1 MLEPLKPPHLRHR
14 KDYEILERRWTPP
27 GESVVL
33 RISPPALER
42 QRAWRGEGGGAG
54 SPRAGPGLVR
64 LYLYPGYRAAS
75 WRREVKRLVRRWWAS

>member
-42 QRAWRGEGGGAG
+42 QRAWRGERVEELVARARDRGLCGFTSTRATARPRGGG
-54 SPRAGPGLVR
+54 S
-64 LYLYPGYRAAS
+64 
-75 WRREVKRLVRRWWAS
+75 